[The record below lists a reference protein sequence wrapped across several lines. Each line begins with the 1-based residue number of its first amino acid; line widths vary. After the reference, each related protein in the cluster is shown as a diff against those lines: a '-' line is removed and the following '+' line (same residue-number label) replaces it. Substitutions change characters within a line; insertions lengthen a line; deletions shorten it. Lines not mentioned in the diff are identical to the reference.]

1 MAHEEGTDYGIG
13 KEPDHMEKLS
23 KIDETKVDQV
33 IKSNDENSNAAG
45 KDYATDQEPNVKTF
59 LDNIEEKLSKL
70 NETQLDQVTKRLKKT
85 FMDNTEERLSKL
97 DEKQLDKLSKALQK
111 PFLDKIKKKL
121 GKIDEEKFDQF
132 IETLKSRVEEA
143 KSANG
148 DYVAVVDQD
157 FLDNVEKDVKMHSR
171 KEKESKAGKNAVG
184 SDYGIPVI
192 GKSADGTDYGIP
204 VIVTRDYLNIG
215 N

>member
-1 MAHEEGTDYGIG
+1 MKVCIVTVCFLLSQFSLLDATPKHYIIATKDASPMAHEEGTDYGIG

-59 LDNIEEKLSKL
+59 LDNTEEK
-70 NETQLDQVTKRLKKT
+70 
-85 FMDNTEERLSKL
+85 LSKL

-192 GKSADGTDYGIP
+192 VTQDYFNNGH
-204 VIVTRDYLNIG
+204 
-215 N
+215 

>member
-1 MAHEEGTDYGIG
+1 MKVCIVTVCFLLSQFSLLDATPKHYIIATKDASPMAHEEGTDYGIG

-23 KIDETKVDQV
+23 KI
-33 IKSNDENSNAAG
+33 
-45 KDYATDQEPNVKTF
+45 
-59 LDNIEEKLSKL
+59 
-70 NETQLDQVTKRLKKT
+70 
-85 FMDNTEERLSKL
+85 

-192 GKSADGTDYGIP
+192 VTQDYFNNGH
-204 VIVTRDYLNIG
+204 
-215 N
+215 